1 MFVFFVSSSDSE
13 DVSLDTGAVVELGQV
28 LLHLRHDVCLED
40 RGPGHPPWLHRL
52 RGVVDGE
59 EYLLTR
65 EQDVQQNRRGGIEAQ
80 LRLYGVIGQ
89 GEAVED
95 VAGALKRE

>member
-1 MFVFFVSSSDSE
+1 MFVFFVSCSDGE
-13 DVSLDTGAVVELGQV
+13 DVSLDTGAVVELGQA
-28 LLHLRHDVCLED
+28 LLHRRHDVGLED
-40 RGPGHPPWLHRL
+40 RGPGHSPRLHRL

-65 EQDVQQNRRGGIEAQ
+65 EQDVQQNRRRGIEAQ
-80 LRLYGVIGQ
+80 LRLYGVIRQ

-95 VAGALKRE
+95 VAGALESE

>member
-1 MFVFFVSSSDSE
+1 MFVFFVGCSDSE

-52 RGVVDGE
+52 RGVVGRE

-65 EQDVQQNRRGGIEAQ
+65 EQDVQQNRRRGVEAQ
-80 LRLYGVIGQ
+80 LGLYRVVRQ
-89 GEAVED
+89 GEAFED
-95 VAGALKRE
+95 VAGALE

>member
-1 MFVFFVSSSDSE
+1 MFVFFVGCSDSE

-28 LLHLRHDVCLED
+28 LLHLRHDVC

-52 RGVVDGE
+52 RGVVGRE